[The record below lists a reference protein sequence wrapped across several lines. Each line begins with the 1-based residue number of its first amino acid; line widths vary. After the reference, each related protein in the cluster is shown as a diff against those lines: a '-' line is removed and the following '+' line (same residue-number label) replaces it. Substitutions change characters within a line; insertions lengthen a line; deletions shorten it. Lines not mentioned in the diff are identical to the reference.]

1 MKALLIIDVQ
11 NDYFPG
17 GKCELSG
24 PEKALENIVSVLRLF
39 RKAGLPVIHVRH
51 VNTRPDASFF
61 LPGTDGVK
69 IHTGLTPLPGE
80 DVLVPS
86 TLPTAFTGRAL
97 RTCFVRK
104 RWTNWS
110 CAA

>member
-1 MKALLIIDVQ
+1 M
-11 NDYFPG
+11 
-17 GKCELSG
+17 
-24 PEKALENIVSVLRLF
+24 
-39 RKAGLPVIHVRH
+39 VRH

-80 DVLVPS
+80 DVLVKHAPNS
-86 TLPTAFTGRAL
+86 FYRTGLADR
-97 RTCFVRK
+97 FVRK